1 MSIRVYVVQNGDYPL
16 KITKLLTGDFTK
28 EKELRRVNLTAL
40 RANGEWLPLFSGQK
54 LNIPTSW
61 PDHPSLLKQDHV
73 PSPPSPPLS
82 PLSGR
87 ARRLAVEPDVT
98 KAFHNADDALSR
110 AWAYLLPTV
119 PLSDPARF
127 LILGQVWFE
136 SMFGVFESMTDTNNW
151 GSIMATDGW
160 IKSKGSLPG
169 FGKFSHLDHSYTG
182 KPFTGSYRM
191 FPNQYEAAK
200 DYLEFLKD
208 RAGMITVW
216 LSGFPTT
223 YARALWNIRYYT
235 GTAGTPDDRIAAYAK
250 KVSGGL
256 TLAKAALSRPRPD
269 GPLTAVT
276 QPQQGP
282 T

>member
-1 MSIRVYVVQNGDYPL
+1 MTKRIYIVQNGDYPI
-16 KITKLLTGDFTK
+16 KISTLLTGSVSK
-28 EKELRRVNLTAL
+28 EKELRRTNLAAL
-40 RANGEWLPLFSGQK
+40 RSNGEWLPLFPGQK
-54 LNIPTSW
+54 LNIPDSW
-61 PDHPSLLKQDHV
+61 PDHSLLLKQDDV
-73 PSPPSPPLS
+73 PAPAPVS

-87 ARRLAVEPDVT
+87 ARRLAIEPDIT

-110 AWAYLLPTV
+110 AWAYLLPTI
-119 PLSDPARF
+119 PITDPARF

-160 IKSKGSLPG
+160 MKSKGSLPG

-182 KPFTGSYRM
+182 KPFTGYYRM

-208 RAGMITVW
+208 RAGMIIAW
-216 LSGFPTT
+216 QSGFPTT

-235 GTAGTPDDRIAAYAK
+235 GTAGTPEERIAAYAK

-269 GPLTAVT
+269 GPLTPVT
-276 QPQQGP
+276 QPVAHDP
-282 T
+282 